1 MARYTKTGTPST
13 IGELN
18 AQLDLIALAI
28 NDTFSRVGDSP
39 NQLETSLDMNSNRLL
54 NLPIPSLDN
63 DPVRR
68 IDVLNAEGGTETGL
82 LRTDLA
88 NGAADIGKY
97 SSVASLVA
105 KTTQFVVGATVS
117 SPLTKWIITTSAT
130 YTLPDQ
136 SRSSRV
142 FNSLALSNGQYAVPA
157 ESNIYASDF
166 LDESVTANNDT
177 AVGLMTSIMRDG
189 SRLDFSGK
197 MFRVFATVAGIASST
212 ATPAT
217 SVAHPLSLI
226 LSPTDLHNITFGAGG
241 LYAANQSTS
250 ATKKYYPSTLFI
262 KNCFNVHFE
271 QGSTF
276 ESKGESFGDS
286 DASFTLST
294 TARQDFLGENGGHA
308 IVIVR
313 CKTVTGSPTARFA
326 GSVGPLYFSSCDDVR
341 LVNPFS
347 NSASLGYASYSFDAW
362 VGSLAEVGFDTF
374 LANISNPV
382 AYSELILRREDG
394 VQAGSSL
401 YCGKGG
407 VLTED
412 TGVVTNTQGGYIA
425 DMYANGGARTLGYAF
440 GAGVHSLCTN
450 VGAVVRNCQE
460 VVYVNVSAAGTSE
473 CRVTE
478 VDAIVGLTGIMFD
491 NQPFGVCRATLKGK
505 VRVNNSRTWSGQTET
520 LANTSLVAS
529 MKPASSSFAI
539 VDCDAGADLEAASGG
554 ILFTLVSN
562 TNEATFGSV
571 IFEGGNYLT
580 NGYIMRSQG
589 WGSSQAGAAPN
600 LFMKEG
606 VVIKDL
612 SSAATDGLIQYK
624 NQSDVGNV
632 FTYINHDLEGAKIS
646 ANGFRA
652 LDSGYVITGGTGL
665 LEKILFPRKA
675 GITTYVLTRNFRPK
689 ETLNVQFTQTNGLSS
704 ANSLMDFVMSDGR
717 GLRTPCFIT
726 SDVGLLKVLSVQSV
740 SVAGPLRSV
749 VRLEGDVRTDFTAGV
764 NYTVLGG

>member
-13 IGELN
+13 IGEVN
-18 AQLDLIALAI
+18 AQFDLIATAI
-28 NDTFSRVGDSP
+28 DDTLSRVGDAP
-39 NQLETSLDMNSNRLL
+39 NQLETSLDMNSNRIL
-54 NLPIPSLDN
+54 NLPIPILDN

-68 IDVLNAEGGTETGL
+68 IDVLNSGDASSSAL

-88 NGAADIGKY
+88 NGSADIGKY

-105 KTTQFVVGATVS
+105 KTAQFVVGTTVS

-130 YTLPDQ
+130 YTIPDQ

-142 FNSLALSNGQYAVPA
+142 FNALALSNGQYAVPA

-166 LDESVTANNDT
+166 LNESVTANNDT
-177 AVGLMTSIMRDG
+177 AVGLLTSIMRDG

-241 LYAANQSTS
+241 LYAANQGTS
-250 ATKKYYPSTLFI
+250 ATKRYYPSTLFI

-478 VDAIVGLTGIMFD
+478 VDAVVGLTGIMFD

-580 NGYIMRSQG
+580 NGYIIRSQG

-612 SSAATDGLIQYK
+612 SSAATDGLIQYQ

-652 LDSGYVITGGTGL
+652 LDSGYVITGSGL

-689 ETLNVQFTQTNGLSS
+689 ETLNVEFTQTNGLSG

-749 VRLEGDVRTDFTAGV
+749 VRLEGDVRTNFTAGV